1 MDNTSNLR
9 PCKADGVT
17 AIFHRWVETNDIYI
31 KLNGTGY
38 RCKDV
43 VERVRKS
50 VQESH
55 VLVGDQDLIQVRTTK
70 ALVEYKNGEM
80 HMVDAEKITFLDT
93 WNLVDSVLASL
104 HALNEEDSNG

>member
-1 MDNTSNLR
+1 MDSINNLR

-31 KLNGTGY
+31 KMNNVVY
-38 RCKDV
+38 RQKDV
-43 VERVRKS
+43 VERVRKA
-50 VQESH
+50 VQDSH
-55 VLVGDQDLIQVRTTK
+55 VLTGDQDLVQVRTTK

-93 WNLVDSVLASL
+93 WNLVDEVLGWPTL
-104 HALNEEDSNG
+104 FDEEDSNG